1 MLNYLYWALCLFG
14 AAVCCW
20 YEVSKYTKLTLFSS
34 MGLLSVGLALTLEAL
49 LMRTPDVVHWLLV
62 FGIVSKLT
70 DRILRKAVFEPRGW
84 HKPMVYKG
92 QRNV

>member
-1 MLNYLYWALCLFG
+1 MFDYIYWAMCLLG
-14 AAVCCW
+14 AGVCCW

-34 MGLLSVGLALTLEAL
+34 LGLLSIGLALTMEAL

-62 FGIVSKLT
+62 LGIVMKLT
-70 DRILRKAVFEPRGW
+70 DRIVRKAVCEPRGW
-84 HKPMVYKG
+84 QWLTMRKG

>member
-49 LMRTPDVVHWLLV
+49 LMRTPDVLHLLLF

-70 DRILRKAVFEPRGW
+70 DRVLRKAIFEPRGW
-84 HKPMVYKG
+84 HIRTVYKG

>member
-1 MLNYLYWALCLFG
+1 MFDYIYWAMCLLG
-14 AAVCCW
+14 AGVCCW
-20 YEVSKYTKLTLFSS
+20 YEISKYTRLTLFSS
-34 MGLLSVGLALTLEAL
+34 IGLLCIGLALCVEAL
-49 LMRTPDVVHWLLV
+49 LMRAPDAMHWLLV

-84 HKPMVYKG
+84 HMPTVYKG